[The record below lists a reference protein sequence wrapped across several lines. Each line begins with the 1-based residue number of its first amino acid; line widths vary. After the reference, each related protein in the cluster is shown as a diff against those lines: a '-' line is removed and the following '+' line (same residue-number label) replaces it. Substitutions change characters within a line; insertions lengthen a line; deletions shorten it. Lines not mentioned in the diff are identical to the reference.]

1 MLTKRLVEGP
11 GEARNKVGCGEVT
24 QARGAAATTCLRFG
38 FGVVSPAR
46 GVGVGVDVGV
56 DLRLGSLGRRRFVAP
71 IPAAASARRRR
82 LYVAVVS
89 KAGVT
94 EACGTTKLGCCGVDM
109 AAVSRRAGRRLP
121 R

>member
-56 DLRLGSLGRRRFVAP
+56 DLRLGSLGRRR
-71 IPAAASARRRR
+71 RRCSRQR
-82 LYVAVVS
+82 LQLGVV
-89 KAGVT
+89 VFT
-94 EACGTTKLGCCGVDM
+94 
-109 AAVSRRAGRRLP
+109 SR
-121 R
+121 